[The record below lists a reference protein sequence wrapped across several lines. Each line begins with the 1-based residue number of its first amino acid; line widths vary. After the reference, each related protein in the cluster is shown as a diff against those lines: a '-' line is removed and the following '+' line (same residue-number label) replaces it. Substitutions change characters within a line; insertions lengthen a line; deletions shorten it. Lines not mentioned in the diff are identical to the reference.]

1 MDCSDWT
8 NEIRNQYEK
17 ANDELGFF
25 KSNDLEMRQMKV
37 TEFPAPN

>member
-8 NEIRNQYEK
+8 NEIKIHYEK
-17 ANDELGFF
+17 ANNELGFF
-25 KSNDLEMRQMKV
+25 KSNDLKMREMKV